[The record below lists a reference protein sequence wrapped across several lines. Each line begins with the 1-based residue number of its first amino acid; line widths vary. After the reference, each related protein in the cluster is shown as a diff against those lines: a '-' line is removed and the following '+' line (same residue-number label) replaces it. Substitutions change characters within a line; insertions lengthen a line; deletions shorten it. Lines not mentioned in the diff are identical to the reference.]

1 MNSINKIK
9 SVITVSLCWMILAVQ
24 AAAQCPMCKASVEAN
39 LKDGGS
45 AGMGLNAGIIY
56 LFLTPF
62 AIIITIAITWFLV
75 GRRNQKKALAELEL
89 EREQSM
95 VY

>member
-1 MNSINKIK
+1 MKSINKIK
-9 SVITVSLCWMILAVQ
+9 SITIAGLCWVLLAVQ

-62 AIIITIAITWFLV
+62 AIIVTIAVTWFLV
-75 GRRNQKKALAELEL
+75 GRRNQKKAQLEL
-89 EREQSM
+89 EMEQEQL